1 MPLVSGQVLNLGLA
15 ASDIT
20 LLRAMQ
26 LLTHSVVLGLFLMLL
41 TAWGTGQVARRFAG
55 SASEEKISSAE
66 IILGSA
72 NVLFLCFGMSGV
84 MLLVSNNLA
93 RAFAIG
99 AAIALVRFRI
109 KVNAKT
115 LSMALFY
122 GVLVGMACGVDQV
135 HIAWGITVAFGVLE
149 SAVIGI
155 AVYFDRRPDAL
166 RHS

>member
-1 MPLVSGQVLNLGLA
+1 MNPGTAQFLGMTMASG
-15 ASDIT
+15 DIS

-26 LLTHSVVLGLFLMLL
+26 LLVHSVGLGLILMLL
-41 TAWGTGQVARRFAG
+41 TAWGTGQVARRFPG
-55 SASEEKISSAE
+55 ETEEKISSAE

-84 MLLVSNNLA
+84 MLLVNNNLA

-135 HIAWGITVAFGVLE
+135 EIAWGITLAFGLLE
-149 SAVIGI
+149 ALVIGI
-155 AVYFDRRPDAL
+155 ASLVDRHPKAL
-166 RHS
+166 RR